1 MSFIEFAIVCHG
13 GPIETQALICLK
25 SLFMHQRNI
34 HSVKVFYP
42 RELPPISEPTKAFM
56 ERYRAEIIEF
66 SNEFL
71 QGITDPFS
79 PENKRFLVAN
89 KIWCMEG
96 LNPNIP
102 RIVMDCDT
110 LVLSDI
116 TEAIDSVKANIAA
129 SPTLIETLGRK
140 YPNLFQALDIPLP
153 RDRIRTTLTREP
165 MPPFFSSGFVM
176 ARDANGLFESWLEIF
191 RKLKDRSD
199 LIENLYHTDEISLAL
214 SIIREGYSYQ
224 LWPAYINVPLGF
236 LDYRR
241 KMKVLHWFNLEV
253 LRQQHALTPA
263 FREHIARVVYSLR
276 AEDEIDLTRAILRKH
291 ASTWKRIGHMG
302 REFARRAKW
311 RIKSFK
317 YSCSFCR

>member
-1 MSFIEFAIVCHG
+1 
-13 GPIETQALICLK
+13 
-25 SLFMHQRNI
+25 
-34 HSVKVFYP
+34 
-42 RELPPISEPTKAFM
+42 M
-56 ERYRAEIIEF
+56 ERFGAEVVEF

-110 LVLSDI
+110 LILSDI

-129 SPTLIETLGRK
+129 SPTLLETLGRK

-176 ARDANGLFESWLEIF
+176 VRDANGLFESWLEIF
-191 RKLKDRSD
+191 RELKDRSD

-236 LDYRR
+236 ELSS
-241 KMKVLHWFNLEV
+241 K
-253 LRQQHALTPA
+253 
-263 FREHIARVVYSLR
+263 
-276 AEDEIDLTRAILRKH
+276 
-291 ASTWKRIGHMG
+291 
-302 REFARRAKW
+302 
-311 RIKSFK
+311 
-317 YSCSFCR
+317 

>member
-1 MSFIEFAIVCHG
+1 M
-13 GPIETQALICLK
+13 K
-25 SLFMHQRNI
+25 
-34 HSVKVFYP
+34 
-42 RELPPISEPTKAFM
+42 
-56 ERYRAEIIEF
+56 RYGAEIVEF

-71 QGITDPFS
+71 QGVTDPFS

-102 RIVMDCDT
+102 RIVMDCDI

-116 TEAIDSVKANIAA
+116 TEVIDSVKVDIAA
-129 SPTLIETLGRK
+129 SPTFIETLGRQ
-140 YPNLFQALDIPLP
+140 YPDLFQALHISLP
-153 RDRIRTTLTREP
+153 EERIQTILTREP
-165 MPPFFSSGFVM
+165 MPPYFNV
-176 ARDANGLFESWLEIF
+176 NGLFESWLEIF

-199 LIENLYHTDEISLAL
+199 LIENLYHTDQISLAL

-253 LRQQHALTPA
+253 LRQQHAITPA
-263 FREHIARVVYSLR
+263 FREPIARVVHSLR
-276 AEDEIDLTRAILRKH
+276 AEDEIDLTRGILRKR
-291 ASTWKRIGHMG
+291 ASTWKRIWHMG
-302 REFARRAKW
+302 REVARRAKW
-311 RIKSFK
+311 RIKSLK
-317 YSCSFCR
+317 YSCTFCR